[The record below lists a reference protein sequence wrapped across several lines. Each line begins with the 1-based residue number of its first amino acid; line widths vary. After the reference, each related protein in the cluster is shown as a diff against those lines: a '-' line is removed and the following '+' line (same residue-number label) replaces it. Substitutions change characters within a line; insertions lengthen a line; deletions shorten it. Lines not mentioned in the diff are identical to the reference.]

1 MLASTVTRL
10 LRNPGQRRQSLAA
23 SSFDAWTKFYK
34 QDENGPNAI
43 VSYYTKGT
51 LVALGLDVE
60 LREASGDALNLD
72 HLMRRLWDRFGGQ
85 SSGVPERGVEVEVAA
100 MLGQPMEEF
109 FQSYVYGTGELP
121 LESWFGK
128 LGIGYRRRAAAS
140 PDDLGGYQPQ
150 PPSAPAPRALGAR
163 YEFQPAGLRIT
174 HVLSGSAAQRA
185 GLAPGDLLV
194 ALDGERITQAN
205 LADLLRRA
213 AGGEVEIHYF
223 HRDRLT
229 VSMLPLE
236 PAPAD
241 TCDLWLLPSHELDV
255 TISMRRS
262 AWLRSAR
269 SMEA

>member
-1 MLASTVTRL
+1 
-10 LRNPGQRRQSLAA
+10 
-23 SSFDAWTKFYK
+23 
-34 QDENGPNAI
+34 
-43 VSYYTKGT
+43 
-51 LVALGLDVE
+51 
-60 LREASGDALNLD
+60 
-72 HLMRRLWDRFGGQ
+72 
-85 SSGVPERGVEVEVAA
+85 
-100 MLGQPMEEF
+100 
-109 FQSYVYGTGELP
+109 
-121 LESWFGK
+121 
-128 LGIGYRRRAAAS
+128 
-140 PDDLGGYQPQ
+140 
-150 PPSAPAPRALGAR
+150 LGAR

-205 LADLLRRA
+205 FADLLRRP